1 MFSTAVNGL
10 LLTLLML
17 MPTAGARAADDPKVE
32 DRDEKVIVHVDTDDD
47 VGEVDDGDP
56 IVVRVGRGGFMG
68 VRLIGI
74 TEELRGHFGAPKDAG
89 VLVAEVEA
97 GSPAAR
103 AGIEVGDVITSVE
116 GKHVTSTWDV
126 SRAIRPRKAGDAVD
140 VELVRGRSPRKVT
153 VTLEERKSGDREID
167 FGPMRDK
174 LRSHAWA
181 FADGDWHGRDFK
193 MPRFKVENLD
203 ELPSLR
209 DRLQELEKR
218 VKDLERKLA
227 R

>member
-1 MFSTAVNGL
+1 MFSTALNGL
-10 LLTLLML
+10 LLALLTIL
-17 MPTAGARAADDPKVE
+17 PTAGARAADDPKVE
-32 DRDEKVIVHVDTDDD
+32 QREEDLIVHVDDDAD
-47 VGEVDDGDP
+47 VDADVDSP

-74 TEELRGHFGAPKDAG
+74 TEDLRAHYGAPKDAG
-89 VLVAEVEA
+89 VLVAEVEP

-116 GKHVTSTWDV
+116 GNRVASTWEV
-126 SRAIRPRKAGDAVD
+126 SRAIRRKKGGETVG
-140 VELVRGRSPRKVT
+140 VELVRGRSPRKVS
-153 VTLEERKSGDREID
+153 VTLEERKGEDREID
-167 FGPMRDK
+167 LRGMGDK
-174 LRSHAWA
+174 LRRHTWV
-181 FADGDWHGRDFK
+181 FRDGDRREGDFE
-193 MPRFKVENLD
+193 MPRFRVQNLD

-209 DRLQELEKR
+209 DRLEELEKR